1 MISHN
6 PLHAEISVIHIMADH
21 GLLSAS
27 TSRCAVSRSFPFS
40 NKVLKGYL
48 YGTGTPPGLG
58 NDLPDTNFKPNVSTC
73 ILASD
78 GTTAKVIWGRQD
90 GSIIVVS
97 HPRTMSGTQ
106 SHAHIRTSS
115 VQEEHN
121 GAVLDGTWAVDGNA
135 FITAGSDGRVK
146 VWTVAP
152 FGCAW
157 TSKRHSLGQAIDA
170 ISRVAEDLAN
180 GLVVAASKSGDLIVF
195 SGFDFSSLN
204 AADAPHSIQ
213 RLCIP
218 VRPFSTP
225 DVEPVSVPQPMEIS
239 ALYLRASSPTRLSI
253 LACYLNTSRFYRCSV
268 DLLLKQVDV
277 KTFGNAV
284 FGTIRCIQPVFS
296 NDLTE
301 PSFVLV
307 GTQLGIVSIYDWDT
321 TSLSSDLYPASR
333 HADVFSDAQVTSL
346 ALNPFV
352 IVAGSSRG
360 TITVLD
366 LLTLEVLRSF
376 RAQVN
381 NDVWQ
386 IELVGD
392 LLVAN
397 VGSRVLAWSADRFVS
412 GRKTPGTTKGKK
424 VVMGNGSVSI
434 RAILD
439 AANHDSRI
447 LQTRWN

>member
-6 PLHAEISVIHIMADH
+6 PLHSEISVIHIMADY

-27 TSRCAVSRSFPFS
+27 TTHCAVRRSFPFT

-58 NDLPDTNFKPNVSTC
+58 NDLPDTNVLPNISTC

-90 GSIIVVS
+90 GSIVYVS

-106 SHAHIRTSS
+106 SPAHIRTSS
-115 VQEEHN
+115 VQQEHE
-121 GAVLDGTWAVDGNA
+121 GAVLDGIWVVDGNA

-157 TSKRHSLGQAIDA
+157 TSKRHSLEQGIDA

-180 GLVVAASKSGDLIVF
+180 GLIVAASRSGDLIIF
-195 SGFDFSSLN
+195 SGFDSSSLN
-204 AADAPHSIQ
+204 ASDVPHDIR

-218 VRPFSTP
+218 ARTFSMP
-225 DVEPVSVPQPMEIS
+225 DVEPASLTQPMEIS
-239 ALYLRASSPTRLSI
+239 ALYLQASSPTRLSI
-253 LACYLNTSRFYRCSV
+253 LACYLGTPQFYRCFI

-277 KTFGNAV
+277 KTFGNAAY
-284 FGTIRCIQPVFS
+284 GTIRCIQPAFS
-296 NDLTE
+296 NNPTE

-307 GTQLGIVSIYDWDT
+307 GTQLGSIGIYDWDT
-321 TSLSSDLYPASR
+321 TSLSSHPYPASR
-333 HADVFSDAQVTSL
+333 HVDVFPDAPVTSL

-360 TITVLD
+360 TIKVLD
-366 LLTLEVLRSF
+366 LLTLETLRSF

-381 NDVWQ
+381 NDIRQ

-397 VGSRVLAWSADRFVS
+397 VGSRVLVWSADRFVS
-412 GRKTPGTTKGKK
+412 GGKSPGKIKGKGK
-424 VVMGNGSVSI
+424 QGGHGKWFSKYQS
-434 RAILD
+434 D
-439 AANHDSRI
+439 F
-447 LQTRWN
+447 

>member
-1 MISHN
+1 
-6 PLHAEISVIHIMADH
+6 MADY

-27 TSRCAVSRSFPFS
+27 TSHCAVSRSFPFS

-58 NDLPDTNFKPNVSTC
+58 NDLPNTDIMPNVSTC

-90 GSIIVVS
+90 GSIVVVS

-106 SHAHIRTSS
+106 SPAHIRTSS
-115 VQEEHN
+115 VQQEHD
-121 GAVLDGTWAVDGNA
+121 GAVLDGTSAVDGNA

-157 TSKRHSLGQAIDA
+157 TSKRHSLEQGIDA

-180 GLVVAASKSGDLIVF
+180 GLIVAASRSGDLIIF
-195 SGFDFSSLN
+195 SGFDSSSFNTGDTPLH
-204 AADAPHSIQ
+204 DI
-213 RLCIP
+213 RKLCIP
-218 VRPFSTP
+218 VCILSTL
-225 DVEPVSVPQPMEIS
+225 DVEPASVTGLMEIS
-239 ALYLRASSPTRLSI
+239 ALYFQASSPTGLSI
-253 LACYLNTSRFYRCSV
+253 LACYLNTSQFYRCSV
-268 DLLLKQVDV
+268 NLLLEQVDV
-277 KTFGNAV
+277 KTFGNAA
-284 FGTIRCIQPVFS
+284 FGIIRCIQPAFS
-296 NDLTE
+296 NDPAE

-321 TSLSSDLYPASR
+321 TSLSSDLHPASR
-333 HADVFSDAQVTSL
+333 HVDVFSDAQVTSL
-346 ALNPFV
+346 VLNPFV

-360 TITVLD
+360 TIIVLD
-366 LLTLEVLRSF
+366 LLTLEILRSF

-381 NDVWQ
+381 NDVRQ

-397 VGSRVLAWSADRFVS
+397 VGSRILAWSADRFVS
-412 GRKTPGTTKGKK
+412 GGKTLGKIKGKGK
-424 VVMGNGSVSI
+424 QGGHGKWFSEY

-439 AANHDSRI
+439 AAINDSHI